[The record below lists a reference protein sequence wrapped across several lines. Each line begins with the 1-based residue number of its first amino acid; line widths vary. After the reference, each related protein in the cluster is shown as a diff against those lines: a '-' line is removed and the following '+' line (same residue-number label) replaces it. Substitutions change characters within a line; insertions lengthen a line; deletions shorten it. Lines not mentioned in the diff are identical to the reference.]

1 MIFKPEVGDIF
12 YSLTEEDWW
21 LITRTD
27 EDGGCYTITNDYDGR
42 WFNEGYS
49 ENSFGSS
56 CDKYLGKYC
65 KHKAILLGLPI
76 IEELL

>member
-12 YSLTEEDWW
+12 YSIDEVDWW
-21 LITRTD
+21 LITRVD
-27 EDGGCYTITNDYDGR
+27 EDESLYSITNDYNGG
-42 WFNEGYS
+42 WFGEGFC